1 MARSRPSPTLLPV
14 SGTVHAR
21 AGLPAAAAGYDLDP
35 SFYDEAFQASGAP
48 RPEYASLFAALDG
61 MDLDGLG
68 EDVRLA
74 VEERE
79 VRFRGAGG
87 DEPFVVDPIPRVFSA
102 EEWARLEGGLVQ
114 RVRALNAFVTDI
126 YSDRRIIH
134 SGRMPDRILD
144 GAEHFEQDML
154 GVPVVGGVY
163 AGVVGVDVVRDADGE
178 LMVLE
183 DNVRTPSGLAYLE
196 AALDSVDESLPAP
209 GGPRRSTD
217 VDWDLLG
224 EVLRSAAPGG
234 DGDPSVVLLSDGP
247 INSAWWEHEVI
258 ARRLALPVVTLA
270 DLEVEAGHLYARVD
284 GARRGVDV
292 VYRRTNEDRLEDEE
306 HRPTAIGDAL
316 LEPCRRGT
324 LACVNAF
331 GGGVA
336 DDKLV
341 HAYVEEMVRF
351 YLDEEPLIS
360 SIPTYDPCE
369 SEQRAAALDRIEE
382 MVVKP
387 RTGHGGHGVVIC
399 PHAEPDAV
407 AAAARAVA
415 ADPESYIVQETVTLS
430 RHPTVEQGALVP
442 RHVDLRPFVLS
453 AGERV
458 EAVTGGL
465 TRVSFEPGAL
475 MVNSSQN
482 GGGKATWVLE

>member
-1 MARSRPSPTLLPV
+1 LLV
-14 SGTVHAR
+14 SGTVDAR
-21 AGLPAAAAGYDLDP
+21 AGLPAVAAGYDLDP
-35 SFYDEAFQASGAP
+35 SFYDEAFEASGTL
-48 RPEYASLFAALDG
+48 RPEYASVFAALDG
-61 MDLDGLG
+61 MDLGELG

-74 VEERE
+74 VEERG
-79 VRFRGAGG
+79 VRFRGPRGY
-87 DEPFVVDPIPRVFSA
+87 EPFVVDPIPRVFSA

-126 YSDRRIIH
+126 YADRRIIH

-144 GAEHFEQDML
+144 GAEHLEPDML
-154 GVPVVGGVY
+154 GVPVAGGVY

-196 AALDSVDESLPAP
+196 AALDSVDEALPVP
-209 GGPRRSTD
+209 GCAKRPTD
-217 VDWDLLG
+217 VDWDLFG
-224 EVLRSAAPGG
+224 EVLRSAAIGG
-234 DGDPSVVLLSDGP
+234 HGDPSIVLLSDGP
-247 INSAWWEHEVI
+247 GNSAWWEHEVI
-258 ARRLALPVVTLA
+258 ARRLALPLVTLA
-270 DLEVEAGHLYARVD
+270 DLEIVAGRLHARVD
-284 GARRGVDV
+284 GGKRPVDV
-292 VYRRTNEDRLEDEE
+292 VYRRTDEDRLEDAE
-306 HRPTAIGDAL
+306 HRPTAMGDAL

-341 HAYVEEMVRF
+341 HAYVEEMIRF

-369 SEQRAAALDRIEE
+369 PEQRAAVLERIHE

-399 PHAEPDAV
+399 PHAESDAV
-407 AAAARAVA
+407 EAAARAVA
-415 ADPESYIVQETVTLS
+415 EDPESYIVQETVTLS
-430 RHPTVEQGALVP
+430 RHPTVERGALVP

-458 EAVTGGL
+458 EAVAGGL
-465 TRVSFEPGAL
+465 TRVSFESGAL
-475 MVNSSQN
+475 VVNSSQN